1 MAPEIEPDEI
11 DDNDPKAPAQLR
23 AAYERATAR
32 AAKVE
37 ALERENAML
46 KAGVDVSTRKGQAFM
61 KTFDGDLGDIAGI
74 VADAKEFDPEILKAS
89 APAEA
94 STEGTGNEGQQQQGT
109 QGGDTA
115 GSGSAQRGALAD
127 GALPSGAATQ
137 NVREAAL
144 EASQKALKSGADL
157 EIAGGGLVNALV
169 KGVREGTVQPLQA
182 NGRRSPQP

>member
-1 MAPEIEPDEI
+1 MAPEIEPDDI

-74 VADAKEFDPEILKAS
+74 VADAKEFDPEILKVS

-109 QGGDTA
+109 QGGDRA
-115 GSGSAQRGALAD
+115 GSGTAQRGALAD
-127 GALPSGAATQ
+127 GALPSGAAPRTCA
-137 NVREAAL
+137 R
-144 EASQKALKSGADL
+144 
-157 EIAGGGLVNALV
+157 
-169 KGVREGTVQPLQA
+169 PLLRPA
-182 NGRRSPQP
+182 RRR